1 MAEWIDPGTNKT
13 FSFNEDGKFVDENG
27 NPPQNGFRNDQKFS
41 DWLHSYVQKEMVA
54 RDLKIT
60 RVDGV
65 PIFHSKNAFN
75 SPNKLLVL
83 NCGSGRIMAGLWS
96 VGLVAWHG
104 LKAGSV
110 LYYIDECFKRGME
123 VIVLNP
129 NFSEFSD
136 NVTKVYNEL
145 IIPGNPKHVYIIC
158 HSMGGYDTIRAIHCN
173 PEWAINH
180 IRAIAMT
187 DAIEMRI
194 DNDEYQIDKW
204 SHQIAINWIR
214 SNKELNE
221 ELGEGD
227 FSMLRSAGTNDHPL
241 TTWHAYPYIWEFF
254 NSKGADSEPSALD
267 LNLFTNKDINQE

>member
-1 MAEWIDPGTNKT
+1 MPEWIDPGTNKT
-13 FSFNEDGKFVDENG
+13 FSFNEDGKFVDEND

-123 VIVLNP
+123 VVVLNP
-129 NFSEFSD
+129 NFKGSSD

-158 HSMGGYDTIRAIHCN
+158 HSVGGNDTTKIIQNN

-187 DAIEMRI
+187 AGAEKKIT
-194 DNDEYQIDKW
+194 NDKYQFDYW
-204 SHQIAINWIR
+204 SHLVSVNWVC
-214 SNKELNE
+214 SDKGLNE
-221 ELGEGD
+221 KMDKGD
-227 FSMLRSAGTNDHPL
+227 FSMHRSAGTNDHAL
-241 TTWHAYPYIWEFF
+241 TTWKAYPYMWEFF
-254 NSKGADSEPSALD
+254 DSRGANSEPNILD
-267 LNLFTNKDINQE
+267 LFKS